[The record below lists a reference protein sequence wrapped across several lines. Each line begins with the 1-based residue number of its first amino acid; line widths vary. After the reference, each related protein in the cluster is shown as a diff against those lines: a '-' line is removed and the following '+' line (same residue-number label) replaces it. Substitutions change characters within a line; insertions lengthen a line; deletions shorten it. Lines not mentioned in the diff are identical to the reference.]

1 MTTDQNYQQIYRVGG
16 MLDAGFVGQI
26 TYTISLDQ
34 VYDELDIHFSFD
46 KRLYS
51 ESDVT
56 PELIDRLQTLCTAKY
71 NAPTYPVEEFR
82 QTILHEMKTEI
93 HTMAELNDDFIGCIH
108 RQLTVGIV
116 NGQRDT
122 CKAGG
127 LAGAGSQEDDIL
139 HLLSAQA
146 AGGLLA
152 EHPAHRIANIA
163 LSTAVRPYN
172 AGNTVVELQ
181 NGFVGKRLKSLH
193 FNGFE
198 IHNSPTLFFWQ
209 ELHRMPLPVLPL
221 FSFCPFRYRALS
233 FRR

>member
-71 NAPTYPVEEFR
+71 NAPTYPAEEFR

-139 HLLSAQA
+139 HLFSAQA
-146 AGGLLA
+146 AGGLLT
-152 EHPAHRIANIA
+152 EHPAHRIGDVA
-163 LSTAVRPYN
+163 LAAAVWTYDGGQPCAEGQLCFIRKGLKALN
-172 AGNTVVELQ
+172 LQ
-181 NGFVGKRLKSLH
+181 
-193 FNGFE
+193 
-198 IHNSPTLFFWQ
+198 
-209 ELHRMPLPVLPL
+209 
-221 FSFCPFRYRALS
+221 
-233 FRR
+233 

>member
-1 MTTDQNYQQIYRVGG
+1 M
-16 MLDAGFVGQI
+16 
-26 TYTISLDQ
+26 
-34 VYDELDIHFSFD
+34 
-46 KRLYS
+46 
-51 ESDVT
+51 
-56 PELIDRLQTLCTAKY
+56 
-71 NAPTYPVEEFR
+71 
-82 QTILHEMKTEI
+82 
-93 HTMAELNDDFIGCIH
+93 
-108 RQLTVGIV
+108 VGIV
-116 NGQRDT
+116 KCNCNRRV
-122 CKAGG
+122 AER
-127 LAGAGSQEDDIL
+127 LSRLGSGENNIL
-139 HLLSAQA
+139 HISAAELLGA
-146 AGGLLA
+146 LFA

-172 AGNTVVELQ
+172 ASNTVVELQ

>member
-108 RQLTVGIV
+108 RQLTDRHMLYTKEFTSDGCLAQDTFSGVLKVTVLVFNVLLDNTQYTLTVSGHPVGHGVIAP
-116 NGQRDT
+116 NFNLMDT
-122 CKAGG
+122 VKTAAGN
-127 LAGAGSQEDDIL
+127 AGASN
-139 HLLSAQA
+139 A
-146 AGGLLA
+146 AGSADNSCDAESGSCLRCCHGWQFGRLRRLALL
-152 EHPAHRIANIA
+152 P
-163 LSTAVRPYN
+163 
-172 AGNTVVELQ
+172 
-181 NGFVGKRLKSLH
+181 RLAIRAQLA
-193 FNGFE
+193 
-198 IHNSPTLFFWQ
+198 FFCW
-209 ELHRMPLPVLPL
+209 
-221 FSFCPFRYRALS
+221 
-233 FRR
+233 